1 MIDPIYL
8 VTVVGVILVSM
19 TLHELM
25 HGLMANFLGDR
36 TAALEGRLTLNPI
49 KHIDPF
55 LTLALPIFLAITA
68 MLTGGSTPIFGG
80 AKPVPFNPL
89 HIRYGE
95 WGVALVALSG
105 PLTNLLLAFVSF
117 GIFVIV
123 GQTGPV
129 AYVVSI
135 ATLVNLGFFVFN
147 MLPIPPLDGSRLL
160 YALAPEF
167 IRRGMEVIE
176 RYGIM
181 LVFILVLFLSPV
193 LGRLMA
199 ESIGIFLQVFTAIY
213 QVG

>member
-8 VTVVGVILVSM
+8 ITLVGVILVSM

-25 HGLMANFLGDR
+25 HGLVANFLGDK
-36 TAALEGRLTLNPI
+36 TAELEGRLTLNPI

-89 HIRYGE
+89 QIRYGE
-95 WGVALVALSG
+95 WGVALVALAG
-105 PLTNLLLAFVSF
+105 PLTNLLLAFVCF
-117 GIFVIV
+117 GLFVV
-123 GQTGPV
+123 AGQTGPV
-129 AYVVSI
+129 AYVMSI

-167 IRRGMEVIE
+167 VRRGMEAIE
-176 RYGIM
+176 RYGLM
-181 LVFILVLFLSPV
+181 VVFALVLLLSPV
-193 LGRLMA
+193 LGRFMA
-199 ESIGIFLQVFTAIY
+199 EAIGFFLEIFTAIY
-213 QVG
+213 RAG